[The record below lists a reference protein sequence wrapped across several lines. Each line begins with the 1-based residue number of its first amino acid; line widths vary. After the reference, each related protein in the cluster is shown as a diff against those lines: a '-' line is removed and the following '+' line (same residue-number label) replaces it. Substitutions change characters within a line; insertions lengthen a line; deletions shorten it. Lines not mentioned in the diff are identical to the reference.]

1 MSFLKIYI
9 CKLSQQET
17 NSITGTCSEQ
27 LANSAQS
34 MAHLPAR
41 IQNSDPWRHESQ
53 RAGAF
58 LHLLPRL
65 GNAELQLR

>member
-9 CKLSQQET
+9 CKPSQQET
-17 NSITGTCSEQ
+17 NSITGTSSEQ

-41 IQNSDPWRHESQ
+41 IQTSVPWRHVAQ
-53 RAGAF
+53 
-58 LHLLPRL
+58 
-65 GNAELQLR
+65 

>member
-17 NSITGTCSEQ
+17 NSITGTGSEQ

-41 IQNSDPWRHESQ
+41 IPNSEPWRHVSQ
-53 RAGAF
+53 
-58 LHLLPRL
+58 
-65 GNAELQLR
+65 

>member
-9 CKLSQQET
+9 CKPSQQET

-41 IQNSDPWRHESQ
+41 IQNSDPWRHVFQ
-53 RAGAF
+53 
-58 LHLLPRL
+58 
-65 GNAELQLR
+65 